1 MRVKGACSMFLDSF
15 LYNAHGTA
23 ADALWCRVPVL
34 TKAGE
39 IQPARVAASLILH
52 PARPLPLLVARS
64 PSDMV
69 AIAVSFAQHASS
81 SSTRP
86 MEAGLG
92 VGAIAADIA
101 NGVAGQGET
110 GIFDVVSWTRE
121 WERALS
127 MAAHAAFLELSPAAS
142 SSASSSSSIGHVIV
156 SHRQ

>member
-81 SSTRP
+81 STRRLG
-86 MEAGLG
+86 AGLG
-92 VGAIAADIA
+92 WKRLRRDIA

-142 SSASSSSSIGHVIV
+142 SPASSSSCIGHVIV
-156 SHRQ
+156 SYTQ